1 MEFVE
6 LCEVNLP
13 DRAYRSLERKRFAVL
28 VCHGLKG
35 YAFDGA
41 ERFVRVLREVYKFLG
56 FYFT

>member
-1 MEFVE
+1 M
-6 LCEVNLP
+6 
-13 DRAYRSLERKRFAVL
+13 